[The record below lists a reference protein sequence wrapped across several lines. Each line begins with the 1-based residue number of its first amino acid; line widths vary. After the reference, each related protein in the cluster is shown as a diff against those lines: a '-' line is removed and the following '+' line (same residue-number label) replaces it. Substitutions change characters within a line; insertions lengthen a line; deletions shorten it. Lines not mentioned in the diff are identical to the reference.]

1 MEIQMSNIM
10 ENNGEIKLTRTLIA
24 GVDCGE
30 YDIDN
35 SMSELES
42 LCEAGDLQV
51 VCQVVQKKDNPEKK
65 YYFGEGKMAE
75 IKDLCG
81 FNDVELVVVDCELTG
96 SQIKNIS
103 DFLEI
108 EVIDRTML
116 ILEIFSKRATTSE
129 GKLQT
134 ELALLKYKLPRLSG
148 MGTSLSRQ
156 GGGGAGGG
164 GARRGAGETKLE
176 YDRRHINQRIAL
188 IKEKLEQVEKRR
200 DILSEKRKKN
210 DIPVVALTGYTN
222 VGKSSLLNNITNS
235 EIFEKDMLF
244 ATLDPT
250 ARKFTLPSGQSAIL
264 VDTVGFVS
272 RLPHKLV
279 EAFKSTLK
287 QAKYA
292 DIVLNVCDISSQ
304 ERDIQLQVTREV
316 LDEIGVDKEK
326 IITVYNKCD
335 KPHESFLM
343 ENGIRVSA
351 KSGFGLENLMAAI
364 DEKLSDR
371 MEVLDITLPYSQTG
385 LVNTIRENGVVHSEE
400 YAAEGIV
407 VKGIVDRKLAYLFE
421 EYKNM

>member
-1 MEIQMSNIM
+1 MSNIM

-42 LCEAGDLQV
+42 LCEAGELQV

-75 IKDLCG
+75 IKELCQ

-103 DFLEI
+103 DFLEL

-148 MGTSLSRQ
+148 MGVSMSRQ

-176 YDRRHINQRIAL
+176 YDRRHINQRISL

-200 DILSEKRKKN
+200 DILSEKRIKN

-250 ARKFTLPSGQSAIL
+250 SRKFVLPSGQSAIL

-292 DIVLNVCDISSQ
+292 DIVLNVCDISSE
-304 ERDIQLQVTREV
+304 ERDLQLQVTREV

-343 ENGIRVSA
+343 ENGLRVSA
-351 KSGFGLENLMAAI
+351 KSGFGLETLMAVI

-371 MEVLDITLPYSQTG
+371 MEVLDITLPYAQTG
-385 LVNTIRENGVVHSEE
+385 LINTIRENGVVHSEE
-400 YAAEGIV
+400 YTADGIL
-407 VKGIVDRKLAYLFE
+407 VKGIVDKKLAYLYE
-421 EYKNM
+421 TYKNYEN

>member
-1 MEIQMSNIM
+1 MAVINQTE
-10 ENNGEIKLTRTLIA
+10 EKVFTKTLIA

-35 SMSELES
+35 SMKELES
-42 LCEAGDLQV
+42 LCEAGEMEV
-51 VCQVVQKKDNPEKK
+51 VCQVVQRKDNPENK
-65 YYFGEGKMAE
+65 YYLGEGKMAE
-75 IKDLCG
+75 VKELCQN
-81 FNDVELVVVDCELTG
+81 NDVELCVFDCELTG

-103 DFLEI
+103 DYLEI

-148 MGTSLSRQ
+148 MGASMSRQ

-164 GARRGAGETKLE
+164 GARRGAGESKLE
-176 YDRRHINQRIAL
+176 YDRRHINQRITL

-200 DILSEKRKKN
+200 DILNEKRKKN
-210 DIPVVALTGYTN
+210 DVPVVALTGYTN
-222 VGKSSLLNNITNS
+222 VGKSSLLNTITDS

-250 ARKFTLPSGQSAIL
+250 SRKFILPSGQSAIL

-292 DIVLNVCDISSQ
+292 DIVLNVCDISS
-304 ERDIQLQVTREV
+304 EDRDIQLEITRSV
-316 LDEIGVDKEK
+316 LAEIGVNDEN

-335 KPHESFLM
+335 KMHEDFVC
-343 ENGIRVSA
+343 ENGVRVSA
-351 KSGFGLENLMAAI
+351 KSGFGLENLLSVI
-364 DEKLSDR
+364 DEKLSHR
-371 MEVLDITLPYSQTG
+371 MEKLDILLPYSQTA
-385 LVNTIRENGVVHSEE
+385 LANTIRENGVIYSEE
-400 YAAEGIV
+400 YTENGI
-407 VKGIVDRKLAYLFE
+407 KIMGIIDKKLSYIYE
-421 EYKNM
+421 EYRNN

>member
-1 MEIQMSNIM
+1 MSNIM

-292 DIVLNVCDISSQ
+292 DIVLNVCDISSE

-421 EYKNM
+421 EYKNI

>member
-1 MEIQMSNIM
+1 MATIIDNSTEKM
-10 ENNGEIKLTRTLIA
+10 LTRTLIA
-24 GVDCGE
+24 GVDSGE
-30 YDIDN
+30 YDIDD
-35 SMSELES
+35 SMKELEN

-51 VCQVVQKKDNPEKK
+51 VCQVVQRKDNPENK
-65 YYFGEGKMAE
+65 YYLGEGKMAE
-75 IKDLCG
+75 VKELCH
-81 FNDVELVVVDCELTG
+81 NNQVELCVFDCELTG

-116 ILEIFSKRATTSE
+116 ILEIFSKRATTAE

-134 ELALLKYKLPRLSG
+134 ELALLKYQLPRLSG
-148 MGTSLSRQ
+148 MGASLSRQ

-164 GARRGAGETKLE
+164 GARRGAGESKLE
-176 YDRRHINQRIAL
+176 YDRRHINQRITL

-200 DILSEKRKKN
+200 DLLSEKRKKN
-210 DIPVVALTGYTN
+210 DVPVVALTGYTN
-222 VGKSSLLNNITNS
+222 VGKSSLLNKITNS

-250 ARKFTLPSGQSAIL
+250 ARKFVLPSGQNAIL

-292 DIVLNVCDISSQ
+292 DIVLNVCDISS
-304 ERDIQLQVTREV
+304 EDRDNQLEITRGV
-316 LDEIGVDKEK
+316 LDEIGVDKDN

-335 KPHESFLM
+335 KEHQPFLM
-343 ENGIRVSA
+343 ENGVRVSA
-351 KSGFGLENLMAAI
+351 KSGFGLETLLEKI

-371 MEVLDITLPYSQTG
+371 MEQLDILLPYSQTG

-400 YAAEGIV
+400 YTADGIA
-407 VKGIVDRKLAYLFE
+407 VKGIVDKKFAYL
-421 EYKNM
+421 YKDYEI

>member
-1 MEIQMSNIM
+1 MSNIS
-10 ENNGEIKLTRTLIA
+10 ETLNEKKLTRTLIA

-35 SMSELES
+35 SMNELES
-42 LCEAGDLQV
+42 LCEAGDLEV

-75 IKDLCG
+75 MKDLCH

-103 DFLEI
+103 DFLEL

-148 MGTSLSRQ
+148 MGVSMSRQ

-250 ARKFTLPSGQSAIL
+250 ARKFVLPSGQSAIL

-292 DIVLNVCDISSQ
+292 DIVLNVCDISSA

-335 KPHESFLM
+335 KEHESFLM

-351 KSGFGLENLMAAI
+351 KSGFGLENLLQAI

-371 MEVLDITLPYSQTG
+371 MEVLDITLPYAQTG

-400 YAAEGIV
+400 YAADGIV

-421 EYKNM
+421 PFKNA

>member
-1 MEIQMSNIM
+1 MAIINQTE
-10 ENNGEIKLTRTLIA
+10 EKVFTKTLIA

-35 SMSELES
+35 SMKELES
-42 LCEAGDLQV
+42 LCEAGELEV
-51 VCQVVQKKDNPEKK
+51 VCQVVQKKDNPENK
-65 YYFGEGKMAE
+65 YYLGEGKMAE
-75 IKDLCG
+75 VKQLCQN
-81 FNDVELVVVDCELTG
+81 NDVELCVFDCELTG

-103 DFLEI
+103 DYLEI

-148 MGTSLSRQ
+148 MGASLSRQ

-164 GARRGAGETKLE
+164 GARRGAGESKLE
-176 YDRRHINQRIAL
+176 YDRRHINQRITL

-200 DILSEKRKKN
+200 DILNEKRKKN
-210 DIPVVALTGYTN
+210 DVPVVALTGYTN
-222 VGKSSLLNNITNS
+222 VGKSSLLNKITNS

-250 ARKFTLPSGQSAIL
+250 ARKFVLPSGQNAVL

-292 DIVLNVCDISSQ
+292 DIVLNVCDISSDD
-304 ERDIQLQVTREV
+304 RDIQLEITRNV
-316 LDEIGVDKEK
+316 LAEIGVDNQN

-335 KPHESFLM
+335 KLNEDFVN
-343 ENGIRVSA
+343 ENGVRVSA
-351 KSGFGLENLMAAI
+351 KSGYGLENLLSII
-364 DEKLSDR
+364 DEKLSHR
-371 MEVLDITLPYSQTG
+371 MEKLDILLPYTQTA
-385 LVNTIRENGVVHSEE
+385 LASTIRENGVIYTEE
-400 YAAEGIV
+400 YLENGI
-407 VKGIVDRKLAYLFE
+407 KITGIIDKKLSYIYDR
-421 EYKNM
+421 YKI

>member
-1 MEIQMSNIM
+1 MATIIDNTQEKM
-10 ENNGEIKLTRTLIA
+10 LTRTLIA

-30 YDIDN
+30 YDIDD
-35 SMSELES
+35 SMKELEN

-51 VCQVVQKKDNPEKK
+51 VCQVVQKKDKPENK
-65 YYFGEGKMAE
+65 YHLGEGKIAE
-75 IKDLCG
+75 VKELCQ
-81 FNDVELVVVDCELTG
+81 NNQVELCVFDCELTG

-116 ILEIFSKRATTSE
+116 ILEIFSKRATTAE

-134 ELALLKYKLPRLSG
+134 ELALLKYQLPRLSG
-148 MGTSLSRQ
+148 MGASLSRQ

-164 GARRGAGETKLE
+164 GARRGAGESKLE
-176 YDRRHINQRIAL
+176 YDRRHINQRISL

-210 DIPVVALTGYTN
+210 DVPVVALTGYTN
-222 VGKSSLLNNITNS
+222 VGKSSLLNKITNS

-250 ARKFTLPSGQSAIL
+250 ARKFVLPSGQNAIL

-292 DIVLNVCDISSQ
+292 DIVLNVCDIAS
-304 ERDIQLQVTREV
+304 EDRDSQLQITRDV
-316 LDEIGVDKEK
+316 LDEIGVDKEN

-335 KPHESFLM
+335 KEHEPFLM

-351 KSGFGLENLMAAI
+351 KSGFGLETLLEKI

-371 MEVLDITLPYSQTG
+371 MQVLDITLPYAQTA
-385 LVNTIRENGVVHSEE
+385 LINTIRENGVVHSEE
-400 YAAEGIV
+400 YTADGIV
-407 VKGIVDRKLAYLFE
+407 VKGIVDKKFAYL
-421 EYKNM
+421 YKSYENK

>member
-1 MEIQMSNIM
+1 MGTINQTE
-10 ENNGEIKLTRTLIA
+10 EKVFAKTLIA

-35 SMSELES
+35 SMKELES
-42 LCEAGDLQV
+42 LCEAGELEV
-51 VCQVVQKKDNPEKK
+51 VCQVVQKKDNPENK
-65 YYFGEGKMAE
+65 YYLGEGKMAE
-75 IKDLCG
+75 VKELCQN
-81 FNDVELVVVDCELTG
+81 NDVELCVFDCELTG

-103 DFLEI
+103 DYLEI

-148 MGTSLSRQ
+148 MGASLSRQ

-164 GARRGAGETKLE
+164 GARRGAGESKLE
-176 YDRRHINQRIAL
+176 YDRRHINQRITL

-200 DILSEKRKKN
+200 DILNEKRKKN
-210 DIPVVALTGYTN
+210 DVPVVALTGYTN
-222 VGKSSLLNNITNS
+222 VGKSSLLNKITNS

-250 ARKFTLPSGQSAIL
+250 SRKFVLPSGQNAIL

-292 DIVLNVCDISSQ
+292 DIVLNVCDISSDD
-304 ERDIQLQVTREV
+304 RDVQLEITRSV
-316 LDEIGVDKEK
+316 LAEIGVDDEN

-335 KPHESFLM
+335 KLNEDFVS
-343 ENGIRVSA
+343 ENGVRVSA
-351 KSGFGLENLMAAI
+351 KSGYGLENLLSII
-364 DEKLSDR
+364 DEKLSHR
-371 MEVLDITLPYSQTG
+371 MEKLNILLPYTQTA
-385 LVNTIRENGVVHSEE
+385 LANTIRENGVIYTEE
-400 YAAEGIV
+400 YLEDGI
-407 VKGIVDRKLAYLFE
+407 KITGIIDKKLVYIYE
-421 EYKNM
+421 KYKI

>member
-1 MEIQMSNIM
+1 M
-10 ENNGEIKLTRTLIA
+10 ENFEEKKLTRTLTA
-24 GVDCGE
+24 AVDCGE
-30 YDIDN
+30 YDVEN
-35 SMSELES
+35 SMSELEN

-51 VCQVVQKKDNPEKK
+51 VCQVIQKKDNPENK
-65 YYFGEGKMAE
+65 YYLGEGKLAE
-75 IKDLCG
+75 VKQLCVL
-81 FNDVELVVVDCELTG
+81 NDIQLAVFDCELTG

-103 DFLEI
+103 DYLEI

-134 ELALLKYKLPRLSG
+134 ELAMLKYKLPRLSG
-148 MGTSLSRQ
+148 MGASMSRQ

-210 DIPVVALTGYTN
+210 DVPVVALTGYTN
-222 VGKSSLLNNITNS
+222 VGKSSLLNHITDS

-250 ARKFTLPSGQSAIL
+250 ARKFVLPSGQSAIL

-292 DIVLNVCDISSQ
+292 DIVLNVCDISSN

-316 LDEIGVDKEK
+316 LAEIGVDDEK

-335 KPHESFLM
+335 KEHHSLLS
-343 ENGIRVSA
+343 ENGIMVSA
-351 KSGFGLENLMAAI
+351 KSGFGIEKLLRAI

-371 MEVLDITLPYSQTG
+371 VYALDIVLPYEKAG
-385 LVNTIRENGVVHSEE
+385 LVNTIIENGVIYSQQ
-400 YAAEGIV
+400 YTDAGIQIKGV
-407 VKGIVDRKLAYLFE
+407 VDKKLAYLF
-421 EYKNM
+421 KDSSR

>member
-1 MEIQMSNIM
+1 MSNIM

-42 LCEAGDLQV
+42 LCEAGELQV

-75 IKDLCG
+75 IKELCQ

-103 DFLEI
+103 DFLEL

-148 MGTSLSRQ
+148 MGVSMSRQ

-176 YDRRHINQRIAL
+176 YDRRHINQRISL

-200 DILSEKRKKN
+200 DILSEKRIKN

-235 EIFEKDMLF
+235 EIFEEDMLF

-250 ARKFTLPSGQSAIL
+250 SRKFVLPSGQSAIL

-292 DIVLNVCDISSQ
+292 DIVLNVCDISSE

-343 ENGIRVSA
+343 ENGVRVSA
-351 KSGFGLENLMAAI
+351 KSGFGLETLMAVI

-371 MEVLDITLPYSQTG
+371 MEVLDITWPYAQTG
-385 LVNTIRENGVVHSEE
+385 LNNTIRENGVVHSEE

-421 EYKNM
+421 NYKNK

>member
-1 MEIQMSNIM
+1 MSNMM
-10 ENNGEIKLTRTLIA
+10 ENLDEIKLTRTLIA

-42 LCEAGDLQV
+42 LCEAGELEV

-65 YYFGEGKMAE
+65 YYFGEGKIAE
-75 IKDLCG
+75 IKELCQN
-81 FNDVELVVVDCELTG
+81 NDVELVVVDTELTG

-134 ELALLKYKLPRLSG
+134 ELALLKYKLPRLTG
-148 MGTSLSRQ
+148 MGVSMSRQ

-176 YDRRHINQRIAL
+176 YDRRHINQRITL

-222 VGKSSLLNNITNS
+222 VGKSSLLNTITNS

-250 ARKFTLPSGQSAIL
+250 ARKFVLPSGQSAIL

-292 DIVLNVCDISSQ
+292 DIVLNVCDIASN

-316 LDEIGVDKEK
+316 LDEIGVEKEK
-326 IITVYNKCD
+326 IITIYNKCD
-335 KPHESFLM
+335 KPHESFVT

-351 KSGFGLENLMAAI
+351 KSGFGLDNLMAAI

-371 MEVLDITLPYSQTG
+371 METLDITLPYAQTG
-385 LVNTIRENGVVHSEE
+385 LLNTIRENGVIHSEE

-407 VKGIVDRKLAYLFE
+407 VKAIIDRKLAYVFE
-421 EYKNM
+421 NYKN

>member
-1 MEIQMSNIM
+1 M
-10 ENNGEIKLTRTLIA
+10 LTKTLIA

-42 LCEAGDLQV
+42 LCEAGELQV

-75 IKDLCG
+75 IKDLCQ

-103 DFLEI
+103 DYLEL

-148 MGTSLSRQ
+148 MGVSMSRQ

-176 YDRRHINQRIAL
+176 YDRRHINQRISL

-200 DILSEKRKKN
+200 DILSEKRIKN

-250 ARKFTLPSGQSAIL
+250 SRKFVLPSGQSAIL

-292 DIVLNVCDISSQ
+292 DIVLNVCDISSA

-351 KSGFGLENLMAAI
+351 KSGFGLENLMAVI

-371 MEVLDITLPYSQTG
+371 MEVLDITLPYAQTG
-385 LVNTIRENGVVHSEE
+385 LINTIRENGVVHSEE
-400 YAAEGIV
+400 YVAEGIV
-407 VKGIVDRKLAYLFE
+407 VKGIVDRKLAYLFD
-421 EYKNM
+421 EYKNI

>member
-1 MEIQMSNIM
+1 MSNIL
-10 ENNGEIKLTRTLIA
+10 ENLDEIKLTRTLIA

-75 IKDLCG
+75 IKELCQ

-103 DFLEI
+103 DFLEL

-148 MGTSLSRQ
+148 MGVSMSRQ

-176 YDRRHINQRIAL
+176 YDRRHINQRISL

-250 ARKFTLPSGQSAIL
+250 ARKFVLPSGQSAIL

-292 DIVLNVCDISSQ
+292 DIVLNVCDISSE

-343 ENGIRVSA
+343 ENGIKVSA
-351 KSGFGLENLMAAI
+351 KSGFGLENLLQAI
-364 DEKLSDR
+364 DEKLSGR
-371 MEVLDITLPYSQTG
+371 MAALDITLPYAQTG
-385 LVNTIRENGVVHSEE
+385 LANTIRENGVIHSEE

-407 VKGIVDRKLAYLFE
+407 IKGIVDKKLAYLFE
-421 EYKNM
+421 NYKNK

>member
-1 MEIQMSNIM
+1 M
-10 ENNGEIKLTRTLIA
+10 LTKTLIA

-35 SMSELES
+35 SMKELES
-42 LCEAGDLQV
+42 LCEARDLQV
-51 VCQVVQKKDNPEKK
+51 VCQVVQRKDNPENK
-65 YYFGEGKMAE
+65 YYLGEGKLAE
-75 IKDLCG
+75 VKELCH
-81 FNDVELVVVDCELTG
+81 NNEVELCVFDCELTG

-103 DFLEI
+103 DFLEL

-116 ILEIFSKRATTSE
+116 ILEIFAERATTSE

-148 MGTSLSRQ
+148 MGASLSRQ

-164 GARRGAGETKLE
+164 GARRGAGESKLE
-176 YDRRHINQRIAL
+176 YDRRHINQRITL

-210 DIPVVALTGYTN
+210 DVPVVALTGYTN
-222 VGKSSLLNNITNS
+222 VGKSSLLNRITDS

-250 ARKFTLPSGQSAIL
+250 ARKFVLPSGQTAIL

-292 DIVLNVCDISSQ
+292 DIVLNVCDIAS
-304 ERDIQLQVTREV
+304 EDRDIQLEVTRGV
-316 LDEIGVDKEK
+316 LDEIGVDKDN

-335 KPHESFLM
+335 KEHVEFVT

-351 KSGFGLENLMAAI
+351 KSGFGLENLMKAI

-371 MEVLDITLPYSQTG
+371 METLDVLLPYSQTS

-400 YAAEGIV
+400 YTADGIL
-407 VKGIVDRKLAYLFE
+407 VKGIVDKKLAYLYE
-421 EYKNM
+421 TYKNYEN

>member
-1 MEIQMSNIM
+1 MSNIM

-42 LCEAGDLQV
+42 LCEAGELQV

-75 IKDLCG
+75 IKELCQ

-103 DFLEI
+103 DFLEL

-148 MGTSLSRQ
+148 MGVSMSRQ

-176 YDRRHINQRIAL
+176 YDRRHINQRISL

-200 DILSEKRKKN
+200 DILSEKRIKN

-250 ARKFTLPSGQSAIL
+250 SRKFVLPSGQSAIL

-292 DIVLNVCDISSQ
+292 DIVLNVCDISSE

-316 LDEIGVDKEK
+316 LDEIGVHKEK

-343 ENGIRVSA
+343 ENGVRVSA
-351 KSGFGLENLMAAI
+351 KSGFGLETLMAVI

-371 MEVLDITLPYSQTG
+371 METLDITLPYAQTG
-385 LVNTIRENGVVHSEE
+385 LINTIRENGVVHSEE

-421 EYKNM
+421 NYKNK

>member
-1 MEIQMSNIM
+1 MTNIID
-10 ENNGEIKLTRTLIA
+10 NGQEKILTRTLIA

-30 YDIDN
+30 YDIDD
-35 SMSELES
+35 SMKELEN

-51 VCQVVQKKDNPEKK
+51 VCQVVQRKDNPENK
-65 YYFGEGKMAE
+65 YYLGEGKMAE
-75 IKDLCG
+75 VKELCR
-81 FNDVELVVVDCELTG
+81 NNEVELCVFDCELTG

-103 DFLEI
+103 DFLEV

-134 ELALLKYKLPRLSG
+134 ELALLRYQLPRLSG
-148 MGTSLSRQ
+148 MGASLSRQ

-164 GARRGAGETKLE
+164 GARRGAGESKLE

-188 IKEKLEQVEKRR
+188 IREKLEQVEKRR

-210 DIPVVALTGYTN
+210 DVPVIALTGYTN
-222 VGKSSLLNNITNS
+222 VGKSSLLNKITNS

-250 ARKFTLPSGQSAIL
+250 ARKFVLPSGQNAIL

-292 DIVLNVCDISSQ
+292 DIVLNVCDISS
-304 ERDIQLQVTREV
+304 EDRDNQLQITREV
-316 LDEIGVDKEK
+316 LDEIGVDRDN

-335 KPHESFLM
+335 REHQPFLM
-343 ENGIRVSA
+343 ENGVRVSA
-351 KSGFGLENLMAAI
+351 KSGFGLETLLEKI
-364 DEKLSDR
+364 DEKLSGR
-371 MEVLDITLPYSQTG
+371 MQQLNILLPYSQTG
-385 LVNTIRENGVVHSEE
+385 LISTIRENGVVHSED
-400 YAAEGIV
+400 YTADGII
-407 VKGIVDRKLAYLFE
+407 VKGIVDKKFAYL
-421 EYKNM
+421 YKKYEI

>member
-1 MEIQMSNIM
+1 MSNIM

-42 LCEAGDLQV
+42 LCEAGELQV

-75 IKDLCG
+75 IKELCQ

-103 DFLEI
+103 DFLEL

-148 MGTSLSRQ
+148 MGVSMSRQ

-176 YDRRHINQRIAL
+176 YDRRHINQRISL

-200 DILSEKRKKN
+200 DILSEKRIKN

-250 ARKFTLPSGQSAIL
+250 SRKFVLPSGQSAIL

-292 DIVLNVCDISSQ
+292 DIVLNVCDISSE

-343 ENGIRVSA
+343 ENGVRVSA
-351 KSGFGLENLMAAI
+351 KSGFGLETLMAVI

-371 MEVLDITLPYSQTG
+371 METLDITLPYAQTG
-385 LVNTIRENGVVHSEE
+385 LINTIRENGVVHSEE

-421 EYKNM
+421 SYKNQ

>member
-1 MEIQMSNIM
+1 MANIIDNTQEKM
-10 ENNGEIKLTRTLIA
+10 LTKTLIA

-30 YDIDN
+30 YDIDD
-35 SMSELES
+35 SMKELEN

-51 VCQVVQKKDNPEKK
+51 VCQVVQKKDNPENK
-65 YYFGEGKMAE
+65 YYLGEGKMAE
-75 IKDLCG
+75 VKELCHNNEVQLCV
-81 FNDVELVVVDCELTG
+81 FDCELTG

-103 DFLEI
+103 DYLEV

-134 ELALLKYKLPRLSG
+134 ELALLKYQLPRLSG
-148 MGTSLSRQ
+148 MGASLSRQ

-164 GARRGAGETKLE
+164 GARRGAGESKLE

-200 DILSEKRKKN
+200 DLLSEKRKKN
-210 DIPVVALTGYTN
+210 DVPVIALTGYTN
-222 VGKSSLLNNITNS
+222 VGKSSLLNKITNS

-250 ARKFTLPSGQSAIL
+250 ARKFVLPSGQNAIL

-292 DIVLNVCDISSQ
+292 DIVLNVCDISS
-304 ERDIQLQVTREV
+304 EDRDNQLEITRGV
-316 LDEIGVDKEK
+316 LDEIGVDKEN

-335 KPHESFLM
+335 KEHQPFLM
-343 ENGIRVSA
+343 ENGVRVSA
-351 KSGFGLENLMAAI
+351 KSGFGLETLLEKI

-371 MEVLDITLPYSQTG
+371 MEQLDILLPYSQTS
-385 LVNTIRENGVVHSEE
+385 LINTIRENGVVHSEE
-400 YAAEGIV
+400 YTADGIA
-407 VKGIVDRKLAYLFE
+407 VKGIVDKKYSYLYKAY
-421 EYKNM
+421 KIK

>member
-1 MEIQMSNIM
+1 MSNIM
-10 ENNGEIKLTRTLIA
+10 ENLDEIKLTRTLIA

-35 SMSELES
+35 SMNELES
-42 LCEAGDLQV
+42 LCEAGELEV

-65 YYFGEGKMAE
+65 YYFGEGKIAE
-75 IKDLCG
+75 IKELCQ
-81 FNDVELVVVDCELTG
+81 NNEVELVVVDTELTG

-134 ELALLKYKLPRLSG
+134 ELALLKYKLPRLTG
-148 MGTSLSRQ
+148 MGASMSRQ

-176 YDRRHINQRIAL
+176 YDRRHINQRITL

-250 ARKFTLPSGQSAIL
+250 ARKFVLPSGQSAIL

-292 DIVLNVCDISSQ
+292 DIVLNVCDIASA

-371 MEVLDITLPYSQTG
+371 METLDITLPYAQTG
-385 LVNTIRENGVVHSEE
+385 LLNTIRENGVIHSEE

-407 VKGIVDRKLAYLFE
+407 VKAIVDRKLAYMFE
-421 EYKNM
+421 NFRNQ

>member
-1 MEIQMSNIM
+1 MSNIM

-103 DFLEI
+103 DYLEI

-292 DIVLNVCDISSQ
+292 DIVLNVCDISSE

>member
-1 MEIQMSNIM
+1 MATIIDNSTEKM
-10 ENNGEIKLTRTLIA
+10 LTRTLIA

-30 YDIDN
+30 YDIDD
-35 SMSELES
+35 SMKELEN
-42 LCEAGDLQV
+42 LCEAGELDV

-75 IKDLCG
+75 IKDLCH
-81 FNDVELVVVDCELTG
+81 FNEVELVVVDCELTG

-116 ILEIFSKRATTSE
+116 ILEIFSKRATTAE

-134 ELALLKYKLPRLSG
+134 ELALLKYQLPRLSG
-148 MGTSLSRQ
+148 MGASLSRQ

-164 GARRGAGETKLE
+164 GARRGAGESKLE
-176 YDRRHINQRIAL
+176 YDRRHINQRITL

-222 VGKSSLLNNITNS
+222 VGKSSLLNKITNS

-250 ARKFTLPSGQSAIL
+250 ARKFVLPSGQNAIL

-292 DIVLNVCDISSQ
+292 DIVLNVCDISS
-304 ERDIQLQVTREV
+304 EDRDTQLEITRGV
-316 LDEIGVDKEK
+316 LDEIGVEKEN

-335 KPHESFLM
+335 KEHEPFLM
-343 ENGIRVSA
+343 ENGVRVSA
-351 KSGFGLENLMAAI
+351 KSGFGLETLLEKI

-371 MEVLDITLPYSQTG
+371 MQMLDILLPYSQTA
-385 LVNTIRENGVVHSEE
+385 LINTIRENGVVHSEE
-400 YAAEGIV
+400 YIAEGIK
-407 VKGIVDRKLAYLFE
+407 VKGIVDKKFAYL
-421 EYKNM
+421 YKNYEI

>member
-1 MEIQMSNIM
+1 MSNIM

-42 LCEAGDLQV
+42 LCEAGELQV

-75 IKDLCG
+75 IKDLCQ

-103 DFLEI
+103 DFLEL

-148 MGTSLSRQ
+148 MGVSMSRQ

-176 YDRRHINQRIAL
+176 YDRRHINQRISL

-200 DILSEKRKKN
+200 DILSEKRIKN

-250 ARKFTLPSGQSAIL
+250 SRKFVLPSGQSAIL

-292 DIVLNVCDISSQ
+292 DIVLNVCDISSA

-351 KSGFGLENLMAAI
+351 KSGFGLENLMAVI

-371 MEVLDITLPYSQTG
+371 MEVLDITLPYAQTG
-385 LVNTIRENGVVHSEE
+385 LINTIRENGVVHSEE
-400 YAAEGIV
+400 YVAEGIV

-421 EYKNM
+421 EYKNL

>member
-1 MEIQMSNIM
+1 MSNIL
-10 ENNGEIKLTRTLIA
+10 ENLDEIKLTRTLIA

-35 SMSELES
+35 SMNELES

-75 IKDLCG
+75 IKELCQ

-103 DFLEI
+103 DFLGL

-148 MGTSLSRQ
+148 MGVSMSRQ

-176 YDRRHINQRIAL
+176 YDRRHINQRISL

-250 ARKFTLPSGQSAIL
+250 ARKFVLPSGQSAIL

-292 DIVLNVCDISSQ
+292 DIVLNVCDISSD

-335 KPHESFLM
+335 KPHQSFLM
-343 ENGIRVSA
+343 ENGIKVSS
-351 KSGFGLENLMAAI
+351 KSGFGLENLLQAI

-371 MEVLDITLPYSQTG
+371 MATLDITLPYAQTG
-385 LVNTIRENGVVHSEE
+385 LANTIRENGVIHSEE
-400 YAAEGIV
+400 YAADGIV
-407 VKGIVDRKLAYLFE
+407 IKGVVDKKLAYLFE
-421 EYKNM
+421 SYKNK